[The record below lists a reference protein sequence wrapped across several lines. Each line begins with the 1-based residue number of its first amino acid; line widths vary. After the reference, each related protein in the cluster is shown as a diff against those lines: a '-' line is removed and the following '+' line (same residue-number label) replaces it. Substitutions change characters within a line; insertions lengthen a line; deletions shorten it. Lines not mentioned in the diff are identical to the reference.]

1 LLPPFIDDIRM
12 HFAKQTTNEV
22 LMLKTLMLAGRILR
36 KNPGFTII
44 AVVTIALG
52 VGASTAIFSVTD
64 AVLLRP
70 LPYRDPGKLAV
81 AGMELRK
88 RNVQNL
94 PFSNADYID
103 LREGTKSVFSDM
115 AGVFTGRNVVP
126 REDGTPEQIKY
137 AVATTNIFQV
147 LGGKILY
154 GRDFT
159 AADGVPQPPPPPG
172 AAPNAPNAA
181 PPLPNIAILSYE
193 YFERR
198 YAGNTAILGHR
209 MATTGPPG
217 PVIVGVLAPGFRLYF
232 PPESNE
238 EEAPDICV
246 ANRLAYDAAN
256 RNGFSIRPIGRLK
269 DGVTVQQARSAAD
282 AVAAQG
288 RNTFPLDRTAGYY
301 VDLEPMRQ
309 HLVAEVRP
317 AILALMGSVM
327 FLLLIA
333 CANVANLLLVRASL
347 REQEFAVRAALGAN
361 RWRLIV
367 PLLTEACLLAVL
379 GTALG
384 LVLAW
389 AGIRELR
396 SLAPA
401 NLPRLD
407 SIHIDGTVLGFTALA
422 GLVAAVLFGIAPA
435 WRATLPALMNVLR
448 GSSRTAGLASGA
460 TVRNLVV
467 MAEVALSFVLLVGSG
482 LMFRSFL
489 DLQRIDPGFD
499 SHNLLTFQV
508 LGAPR
513 GQKTPEERAAFI
525 RGIEDSLRGISGVQN
540 VTASFPFPLTG
551 QFSPIR
557 WGTAEAASDASKFQ
571 DTDWQI
577 VLPGYFETMRTP
589 VLAGRTFNEDDNLPG
604 RNYVIVDQM
613 LANKAFP
620 GQSAVGKRILTRI
633 RTPEAEYVQ
642 IVGVIAHQREES
654 LAVPG
659 REQIYFTDAFI
670 GSGNVGSWALRTGSD
685 PADYEN
691 QVRAAIAGVDRN
703 LLVTE
708 MLPATEVVHAAQ
720 ASTRFSLLLIA
731 AFAIIAGT
739 LAGVGLYGVLSTAVR
754 QRTAEIGVRMAM
766 GAERG
771 DIVQLVVL
779 QGLRLSG
786 IGIVIGLIAAFVLG
800 RVMTAM
806 LVGVKATDP
815 ATFVAMT
822 VIFLV
827 ISVFA
832 SWIPARRAAG
842 LDPKTALQD

>member
-1 LLPPFIDDIRM
+1 
-12 HFAKQTTNEV
+12 
-22 LMLKTLMLAGRILR
+22 
-36 KNPGFTII
+36 
-44 AVVTIALG
+44 
-52 VGASTAIFSVTD
+52 
-64 AVLLRP
+64 
-70 LPYRDPGKLAV
+70 
-81 AGMELRK
+81 
-88 RNVQNL
+88 
-94 PFSNADYID
+94 
-103 LREGTKSVFSDM
+103 
-115 AGVFTGRNVVP
+115 
-126 REDGTPEQIKY
+126 
-137 AVATTNIFQV
+137 
-147 LGGKILY
+147 
-154 GRDFT
+154 
-159 AADGVPQPPPPPG
+159 
-172 AAPNAPNAA
+172 
-181 PPLPNIAILSYE
+181 
-193 YFERR
+193 
-198 YAGNTAILGHR
+198 
-209 MATTGPPG
+209 
-217 PVIVGVLAPGFRLYF
+217 
-232 PPESNE
+232 
-238 EEAPDICV
+238 
-246 ANRLAYDAAN
+246 
-256 RNGFSIRPIGRLK
+256 
-269 DGVTVQQARSAAD
+269 
-282 AVAAQG
+282 
-288 RNTFPLDRTAGYY
+288 
-301 VDLEPMRQ
+301 
-309 HLVAEVRP
+309 
-317 AILALMGSVM
+317 
-327 FLLLIA
+327 
-333 CANVANLLLVRASL
+333 
-347 REQEFAVRAALGAN
+347 
-361 RWRLIV
+361 
-367 PLLTEACLLAVL
+367 
-379 GTALG
+379 
-384 LVLAW
+384 
-389 AGIRELR
+389 
-396 SLAPA
+396 
-401 NLPRLD
+401 
-407 SIHIDGTVLGFTALA
+407 
-422 GLVAAVLFGIAPA
+422 
-435 WRATLPALMNVLR
+435 
-448 GSSRTAGLASGA
+448 
-460 TVRNLVV
+460 
-467 MAEVALSFVLLVGSG
+467 VLLVGSG